1 MSDRRNVLVLT
12 ADSLSSRM
20 AGPAIRAFEIAKAV
34 SAVANVKLASTVH
47 ASLQHPGLDILDA
60 SQGGLR
66 PAVNWADVIVFQ
78 GHILSSY
85 PWIASTDKI
94 IVADIYD
101 PMHLEDLEQSKERA
115 WEDRVHLSSSVT
127 TVLNE
132 QILRADFMV
141 CASEK
146 QRDFWLGQAAGMGRL
161 NPATYD
167 QDSSLRHLIDVVS
180 FGVQDEPPVQRR
192 HAIKGA
198 VEGIGPDDK
207 VILWGGG
214 IYNWFDPLTLIRA
227 VGRLAERRPE
237 VKLFFLGV
245 AHPNPDVPRMQMVN
259 DAFALSDEL
268 GLTGRSVFF
277 NDGWVPYDERA
288 NYLLDADLG
297 VSTHLDHLETRY
309 SFRTRILDYLWASLP
324 VVSTDGDT
332 FAEIITRRGIGEVVP
347 PDDVEELELALERV
361 LFDEDARTRMVA
373 NVKKL
378 ADSMRWE
385 RVLRPLIAFC
395 ETGRRAPDLEA
406 GLRTAPVIRVAAL
419 EARVRGLEESFSWR
433 VTRPLRG
440 LTTALRRIRR

>member
-1 MSDRRNVLVLT
+1 MSERRHVLVIT
-12 ADSLSSRM
+12 ADSLSTRM

-34 SAVANVKLASTVH
+34 SAVADVKLVSTVH
-47 ASLQHPGLDILDA
+47 ASLTHPGLEIVDA

-66 PAVNWADVIVFQ
+66 PAVNWADVIVLQ
-78 GHILSSY
+78 GHILSSF
-85 PWIASTDKI
+85 PWIGATDKI

-101 PMHLEDLEQSKERA
+101 PMHLEDLEQSKERPFA
-115 WEDRVHLSSSVT
+115 ERVHLSADVS

-132 QILRADFMV
+132 QIIRADFMV

-146 QRDFWLGQAAGMGRL
+146 QRDFWLGQASGMGRI

-167 QDSSLRHLIDVVS
+167 QDSSLRGLIDVVS
-180 FGVQDEPPVQRR
+180 FGVQDAAPVQKR

-198 VEGIGPDDK
+198 IDGIGPDDK

-237 VKLFFLGV
+237 VRLFFLGV

-268 GLTGRSVFF
+268 GLTDRVVFF
-277 NDGWVPYDERA
+277 NEGWVPYDERA

-324 VVSTDGDT
+324 VVATDGDT
-332 FAEIITRRGIGEVVP
+332 FAEIIVRRGIGQVVP
-347 PDDVEELELALERV
+347 PDDIDALEQALERV
-361 LFDEDARTRMVA
+361 LFDEDARAGMLA
-373 NVKKL
+373 NVQAL
-378 ADSMRWE
+378 ADSMKWE
-385 RVLRPLIAFC
+385 KVLRPLIDFC
-395 ETGRRAPDLEA
+395 ATGQRAPDLVQ
-406 GLRTAPVIRVAAL
+406 GLRITPVLKISAL
-419 EARVRGLEESFSWR
+419 EGRVRGLEESFSWR
-433 VTRPLRG
+433 VTKPIRALS
-440 LTTALRRIRR
+440 TALRRARG